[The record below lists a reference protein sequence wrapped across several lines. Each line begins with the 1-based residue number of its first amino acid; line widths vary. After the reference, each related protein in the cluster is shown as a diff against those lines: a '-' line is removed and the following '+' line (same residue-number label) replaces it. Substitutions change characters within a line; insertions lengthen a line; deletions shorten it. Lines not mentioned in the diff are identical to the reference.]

1 MARPRG
7 FTLVEVMVAMVI
19 GMIGI
24 IIMMQVFASAEGQ
37 KRTTTGTGDAQ
48 SNGAMAIYTLQRD
61 IREAGYGFNAMNALG
76 CALVLPAP
84 ASRTLTPAGP
94 GDHQPANRRR
104 PCRRRQHRHPARR
117 LRQRRG
123 LPGRRGDHR
132 DQRHPAR
139 GSGAGKFSR
148 RASRR
153 SSRRRP
159 VGAARRLQ
167 PDAGHGVGRRRPER
181 QCSRQWRC

>member
-1 MARPRG
+1 MNSHSKPPAMARPRG

-76 CALVLPAP
+76 CALALPAP
-84 ASRTLTPAGP
+84 ASRTLTQLAPVIINPLTAAGVPRSRPATP
-94 GDHQPANRRR
+94 TPT
-104 PCRRRQHRHPARR
+104 PCSSPTATARAPR
-117 LRQRRG
+117 K
-123 LPGRRGDHR
+123 
-132 DQRHPAR
+132 AR
-139 GSGAGKFSR
+139 
-148 RASRR
+148 
-153 SSRRRP
+153 
-159 VGAARRLQ
+159 
-167 PDAGHGVGRRRPER
+167 
-181 QCSRQWRC
+181 